1 MLSQRPRH
9 KGSRTNKKTIRRSG
23 KDKTPAAG
31 FLVKIGHFRKRKD
44 RIMANLSFDFNKFKR
59 TFFNV
64 TLKDGTTLQVKMPTK
79 NTFGKV
85 QALRTLQDDD
95 GADVADVIDTMAGVM
110 ADCLNNNLNGVK
122 VDQEMIA
129 EEYDIEEMTAFIGE
143 YYEKFVGTIQNNPN

>member
-1 MLSQRPRH
+1 
-9 KGSRTNKKTIRRSG
+9 
-23 KDKTPAAG
+23 
-31 FLVKIGHFRKRKD
+31 
-44 RIMANLSFDFNKFKR
+44 MANLSFDFNKFKR

-64 TLKDGTTLQVKMPTK
+64 TLKDGTSLQVKMPTK